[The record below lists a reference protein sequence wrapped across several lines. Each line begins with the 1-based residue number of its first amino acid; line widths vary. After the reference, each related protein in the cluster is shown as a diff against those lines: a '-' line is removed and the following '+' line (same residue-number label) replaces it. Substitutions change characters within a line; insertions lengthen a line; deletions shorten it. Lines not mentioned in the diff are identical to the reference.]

1 MVILFISIVLLF
13 LFFSNPSGCVA
24 TLLFFVLFIGSF
36 LTPFWPLTLGLLV
49 LYFIVHGIF
58 DKN

>member
-1 MVILFISIVLLF
+1 MVILLISIVLLF

-24 TLLFFVLFIGSF
+24 TILGLVLFLSSF
-36 LTPFWPLTLGLLV
+36 LTPLWPLTLGLLV